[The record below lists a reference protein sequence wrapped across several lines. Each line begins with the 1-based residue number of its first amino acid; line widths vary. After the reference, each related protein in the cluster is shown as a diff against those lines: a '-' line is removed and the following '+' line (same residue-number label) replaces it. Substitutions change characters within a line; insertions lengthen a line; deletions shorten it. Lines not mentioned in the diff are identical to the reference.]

1 MLVTENLKNVEEKIA
16 QACLRSGRLKMRL
29 LSLL

>member
-1 MLVTENLKNVEEKIA
+1 MLVTENLKNVEEKNCTGLSA
-16 QACLRSGRLKMRL
+16 KRTLKMRL